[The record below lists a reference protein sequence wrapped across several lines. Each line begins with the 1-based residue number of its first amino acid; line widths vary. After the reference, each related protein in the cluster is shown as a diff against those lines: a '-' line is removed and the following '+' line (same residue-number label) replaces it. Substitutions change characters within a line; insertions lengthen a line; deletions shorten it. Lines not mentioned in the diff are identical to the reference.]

1 MFIKSFTVGP
11 VATNCYLVADET
23 TKKGVIIDPGDQ
35 GERIAQFAKESGYD
49 FEKILLTHGHWDH
62 TNGLDGLVPNLNR
75 NIPIYVHELDYPG
88 PNTGFGKAD
97 LSAFK
102 DQIRFYKDGETLEMG
117 VETIIVLHTPGHTPG
132 SVTLAIGDNLFT
144 GDTLFCGSCGRTDFP
159 GSSPKDMM
167 VSLCCLAV
175 IEGNYNVYPGHD
187 RITTLDFERKT
198 NPFMCY
204 AMEKFGRK

>member
-1 MFIKSFTVGP
+1 M
-11 VATNCYLVADET
+11 
-23 TKKGVIIDPGDQ
+23 
-35 GERIAQFAKESGYD
+35 
-49 FEKILLTHGHWDH
+49 
-62 TNGLDGLVPNLNR
+62 PNLKR

-187 RITTLDFERKT
+187 RITTLDFERKN
-198 NPFMCY
+198 NPFMRY

>member
-62 TNGLDGLVPNLNR
+62 TSGLDGLVPNLNR
-75 NIPIYVHELDYPG
+75 NIPIYVHQLDYPG
-88 PNTGFGKAD
+88 PDTGFGKSD

-159 GSSPKDMM
+159 GSSP
-167 VSLCCLAV
+167 
-175 IEGNYNVYPGHD
+175 
-187 RITTLDFERKT
+187 RI
-198 NPFMCY
+198 
-204 AMEKFGRK
+204 

>member
-1 MFIKSFTVGP
+1 MKIQALQVGSIG
-11 VATNCYLVADET
+11 TNCYILCDEAA
-23 TKKGVIIDPGDQ
+23 KVCAVIDPGAEPELILSAAEKLDCTV
-35 GERIAQFAKESGYD
+35 D
-49 FEKILLTHGHWDH
+49 KILLTHGHWDH

-117 VETIIVLHTPGHTPG
+117 VEPIIVLHTPGHTPG

-187 RITTLDFERKT
+187 RITTLDFERKN
-198 NPFMCY
+198 NPFMRY

>member
-1 MFIKSFTVGP
+1 MKIDSLAVGP
-11 VATNCYLVADET
+11 IGTNCYILQDE
-23 TKKGVIIDPGDQ
+23 KEKVCAIIDPGDEA
-35 GERIAQFAKESGYD
+35 ERI
-49 FEKILLTHGHWDH
+49 EKAVENTGCTPVMILLTHGHWDH

-198 NPFMCY
+198 NPFMRY

>member
-1 MFIKSFTVGP
+1 M
-11 VATNCYLVADET
+11 E
-23 TKKGVIIDPGDQ
+23 
-35 GERIAQFAKESGYD
+35 GY
-49 FEKILLTHGHWDH
+49 EC
-62 TNGLDGLVPNLNR
+62 
-75 NIPIYVHELDYPG
+75 
-88 PNTGFGKAD
+88 
-97 LSAFK
+97 
-102 DQIRFYKDGETLEMG
+102 LEMG
-117 VETIIVLHTPGHTPG
+117 LRNEFFMNTTYTVLDGDYTPCPGVEIIHTPGHTPG

-187 RITTLDFERKT
+187 RITTLDFERKN
-198 NPFMCY
+198 NPFMRY

>member
-1 MFIKSFTVGP
+1 MIVKTMPVGEIG
-11 VATNCYLVADET
+11 TNCYLLGDESA
-23 TKKGVIIDPGDQ
+23 KVCAVVDPGGDAPAIRKMI
-35 GERIAQFAKESGYD
+35 EDSGCAL
-49 FEKILLTHGHWDH
+49 KLILLTHAHYDH
-62 TNGLDGLVPNLNR
+62 TGGIEGLEEFYPHTPV
-75 NIPIYVHELDYPG
+75 YVHMGDVEGVSRGLFPPIDESVRRSYGEGDQVELG
-88 PNTGFGKAD
+88 G
-97 LSAFK
+97 L
-102 DQIRFYKDGETLEMG
+102 
-117 VETIIVLHTPGHTPG
+117 TIDVLHTPGHTPG

-187 RITTLDFERKT
+187 RITTLDFERKN
-198 NPFMCY
+198 NPFMRY